1 MRKLFLLLYKFKT
14 FLIFVVL
21 ELICFL
27 LIIRYNKYQNV
38 AFLNSSNQ
46 LVGTIFSIT
55 ANIEDYFILKSKN
68 EEITVDY
75 TNLQMQFDSLKQIN
89 SQLVEHQSDLQH
101 KLSSF
106 DTTLNS
112 KHPLNN
118 FLIDTTLSFEYIPTK
133 VINNSILH
141 ERNFI
146 TLDKGRNAG
155 IEVDMGVICADG
167 IVGKVVSV
175 SNNYA
180 TVRSL
185 LNTESTISSKV
196 VGALGTTKWIPYDHT
211 KAKLINIERHL
222 KIKQNAI
229 ITTSGYNSIY
239 PEGVMI
245 GTVYKAE
252 LPQEESHYDIDIQ
265 LSTNFQSLYYVY
277 VVKKFKKEEQQ
288 NLEAQSHGK

>member
-21 ELICFL
+21 ELVCFL
-27 LIIRYNKYQNV
+27 LIVRYNKYQNV

-75 TNLQMQFDSLKQIN
+75 TNLQVQFDSLKQVNI
-89 SQLVEHQSDLQH
+89 QLVEHQNDLQH
-101 KLSSF
+101 QLSTF
-106 DTTLNS
+106 DSTLNS
-112 KHPLNN
+112 KHPLND
-118 FLIDTTLSFEYIPTK
+118 FLVDTTLRFEYIPTK

-146 TLDKGRNAG
+146 TLDKGSDAG
-155 IEVDMGVICADG
+155 IEVDMGVISADG
-167 IVGKVVSV
+167 VVGKVVSV
-175 SNNYA
+175 SSNYA
-180 TVRSL
+180 TVMSL

-196 VGALGTTKWIPYDHT
+196 SGSLGTTKWIPYDHT
-211 KAKLINIERHL
+211 TAKLIDIERHL
-222 KIKQNAI
+222 KIKPNAP

-245 GTVYKAE
+245 GTVQKAD
-252 LPQEESHYDIDIQ
+252 LPQEESHYNIDIQ

-277 VVKKFKKEEQQ
+277 VVKKFKKDEQQ
-288 NLEAQSHGK
+288 KLEAQSHGK